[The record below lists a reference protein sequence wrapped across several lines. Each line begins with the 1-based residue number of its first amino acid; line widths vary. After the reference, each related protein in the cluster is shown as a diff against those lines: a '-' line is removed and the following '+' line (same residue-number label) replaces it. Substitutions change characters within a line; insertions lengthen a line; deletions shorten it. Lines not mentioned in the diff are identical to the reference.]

1 MRGHALM
8 GVRNKI
14 KNWETW
20 DGGNLCAHLL
30 TLLCQLTLISF
41 PYTIAVMQ
49 SDTENAQQPLEKVKC
64 NIGAMRPHKLL
75 PWPIEK
81 KRCLTHKRMFNN
93 SLPLADALCT
103 CLTLSSLLVIVS
115 ASVFDMA
122 MPGLACLTLYVRITK
137 WTKKAHRGSQRA
149 TLGHRHRRAA
159 QGRRPRGPGE
169 DRPHRLG
176 APPPPWGPGLS
187 AEGPGR
193 GTVRTALGHRCRLA
207 ARGEEVGGRG
217 KGGG

>member
-1 MRGHALM
+1 MCPFTHIAMPAHIDIVSVYHCSHA
-8 GVRNKI
+8 VRHRECTTAFRKSEMQHWSHETTQVATMA
-14 KNWETW
+14 NW
-20 DGGNLCAHLL
+20 
-30 TLLCQLTLISF
+30 
-41 PYTIAVMQ
+41 
-49 SDTENAQQPLEKVKC
+49 
-64 NIGAMRPHKLL
+64 
-75 PWPIEK
+75 K
-81 KRCLTHKRMFNN
+81 KSKGLTHKRMFNN
-93 SLPLADALCT
+93 SLHLADALCT

-122 MPGLACLTLYVRITK
+122 MPGLACLILYVRITK
-137 WTKKAHRGSQRA
+137 RNKKTHRGSPRA

-193 GTVRTALGHRCRLA
+193 GDRPHRLGAPLPPC
-207 ARGEEVGGRG
+207 GPG
-217 KGGG
+217 